1 MESAS
6 VIISGASHPS
16 LILNRVCREAIVNIT
31 EDWDQ
36 TEEQAWCI
44 TAFTAV
50 SHCATVLAARLT
62 EIECCSDT
70 LTPDAFNNS
79 GMISVFRFLD
89 SYRLHCMISAFL
101 KKIIT
106 HPSAFIIGV
115 ITEQLECWE
124 CRRHWED
131 RNTGISGALGAM
143 LELLGIF
150 VSEECWN
157 CMRQCDSR
165 NAVTTEHS
173 CATSNFGIE
182 EYINPMLRKVYFEPC
197 H

>member
-16 LILNRVCREAIVNIT
+16 LILNRVCQEAIVNIT

-101 KKIIT
+101 KKDYY
-106 HPSAFIIGV
+106 PSLCIYYRCYYRAAGMLGMQE
-115 ITEQLECWE
+115 TLGRQE
-124 CRRHWED
+124 HWD
-131 RNTGISGALGAM
+131 LWSIRSNVGIAGDICIRGM
-143 LELLGIF
+143 LELHET
-150 VSEECWN
+150 VW
-157 CMRQCDSR
+157 Q
-165 NAVTTEHS
+165 
-173 CATSNFGIE
+173 
-182 EYINPMLRKVYFEPC
+182 
-197 H
+197 